1 MDHEISKN
9 LEGKSGDEFWR
20 SLEELADTEEFRTYL
35 AEEFPRQSR
44 PLSLEIDRRKFLILM
59 GGALAMAGLTGCRF
73 LPQQKIVPYV
83 NSPEDI
89 VPGLPLYYA
98 TGMTLSGYGVGL
110 VATSNMGRPI
120 KLDGNSKHPSSLGGS
135 DPLMQASI
143 LNMYDPDRSQTV
155 MHQGRKSDWKSFT
168 DAMRGQLSAYSAS
181 GGEGMRLLTGTVA
194 SPTLK
199 AQIDDFLKMYPK
211 ARWHQ
216 YEPINRDSERK
227 GGLIA
232 YGRDVHPVYHF
243 DKAERI
249 LSIGADFLG
258 TMPGHTRYA
267 LDFANARRLRK
278 GSSGMNR
285 LYCVESSPT
294 ITGAMADHKFP
305 LKPSELYLFALGLA
319 SKMGVIGQ
327 SIVVPT
333 FIASWVDAVMKDM
346 VQSHGKAVVVIGDEQ
361 PPELHALGYAMN
373 DALGSFGATL
383 DLINPIQEGY
393 DDQAHSLKSL
403 TDDILSGKVRAL
415 FIVGGNPAYN
425 APSDIDFSSALTK
438 LSTDG
443 SLTVHLSNYR
453 GETSI
458 LCQWHI
464 PETHF
469 LETWGD
475 TRGHDGTLTPIQPLI
490 QPLFDSHSAYEL
502 MSVLCG
508 KSQTGYDIVHERWK
522 SMLHAKDFETDFN
535 LALNDGLARN
545 SSYPP
550 LKLALKNG
558 WEKEI
563 HFNLFYPAGELE
575 VLFRPDPSAWDG
587 EYGNNSWLQELPKPL
602 SKIVW
607 DNPVYVSPNTARALG
622 VAENDVV
629 SLTLGERTITG
640 PISVIPGHADGC
652 VTLFL
657 GYGRTTGG
665 KVCEG
670 RGYNA
675 YLLRSS
681 QAMWQS
687 GGLTIT
693 NTGGKHQLVSV
704 RVHYSMEGRDV
715 AHMGTLAQFLI
726 NPQLVGERTVHENNP
741 ETSLYPQKRRVKSVE
756 YAWAMSIDT
765 NLCIGCNACV
775 TACQAENNI
784 PVVGREQVAL
794 GRELHWIRIDTYYK
808 GAPENPSMVFEPIPC
823 MQCED
828 APCEPVCP
836 VGATVHSKDGLN
848 QQVYNRCVGTRYCSH
863 NCPYK
868 VRRFNFYKYSA
879 GQPNHAPGEYDN
891 PIMQLLANP
900 DVTIRG
906 RGVMEKCTY
915 CVQRINRAKINA
927 QLQDREV
934 RDGEIVTA
942 CQSACPTKA
951 IVFGNLN
958 DPKSEVSQLKA
969 EPQDF
974 SLLGELNTHPR
985 TTYLPRVRNVNPEI
999 PPSTGA

>member
-1 MDHEISKN
+1 MDHDISKK
-9 LEGKSGDEFWR
+9 LEGKSGDQYWR
-20 SLEELADTEEFRTYL
+20 SLEELADTEEFRSYL

-44 PLSLEIDRRKFLILM
+44 PLSLEIDRRKFLMLM

-83 NSPEDI
+83 NSPEDL
-89 VPGLPLYYA
+89 VPGIPLYYA

-143 LNMYDPDRSQTV
+143 LNMYDPDRSQSITN
-155 MHQGRKSDWKSFT
+155 QGQKSSWKTFT
-168 DAMRGQLSAYSAS
+168 DTMSDQLASYSAT
-181 GGEGMRLLTGTVA
+181 GGDGLRLLTETIA
-194 SPTLK
+194 SPTLI
-199 AQIDDFLKMYPK
+199 ALIDEILKIYPK

-216 YEPINRDSERK
+216 YEPVNRDSERA
-227 GGLIA
+227 GGMIA
-232 YGRDVHPVYHF
+232 FGRDVHPVYHF
-243 DKAERI
+243 DKADRI

-258 TMPGHTRYA
+258 TMAGHTRYA
-267 LDFANARRLRK
+267 LDFANGRRLRS
-278 GSSGMNR
+278 GSSRMNR
-285 LYCVESSPT
+285 LYCVESAPT
-294 ITGAMADHKFP
+294 ITGAMADHKLA
-305 LKPSELYLFALGLA
+305 LKPSDLYLFTLGLA
-319 SKMGVIGQ
+319 SKMGVIAQ
-327 SIVVPT
+327 SAVLPPSLVTWVEGVV
-333 FIASWVDAVMKDM
+333 KDLD
-346 VQSHGKAVVVIGDEQ
+346 QSQGKALVVIGEEQ

-373 DALGSFGATL
+373 TTLGSFGQTL
-383 DLINPIQEGY
+383 DVIEPIQQGY
-393 DDQAHSLKSL
+393 EDHTLSLKSL
-403 TDDILSGKVRAL
+403 TDDMTSGNVSAL
-415 FIVGGNPAYN
+415 FIIGGNPVYN
-425 APSDIDFSSALTK
+425 APSDIDFAGALTK
-438 LSTDG
+438 LTSTKK
-443 SLTVHLSNYR
+443 LTAHLSNYVD
-453 GETSI
+453 ETSI
-458 LCQWHI
+458 LCQWHV
-464 PETHF
+464 PESHF
-469 LETWGD
+469 LEAWGD

-490 QPLFDSHSAYEL
+490 QPLFDSHSAYEIL
-502 MSVLCG
+502 SVICG
-508 KSQTGYDIVHERWK
+508 KSKSGYDIVHDHWK
-522 SMLHAKDFETDFN
+522 SLLPLKNFETDFN
-535 LALNDGLARN
+535 LALNDGMAPKT
-545 SSYPP
+545 SSAP
-550 LKLALKNG
+550 LNLKLKNG
-558 WEKEI
+558 WRNEI
-563 HFNLFYPAGELE
+563 RHNLYYPPGELE
-575 VLFRPDPSAWDG
+575 VVFRPDPNAWDG
-587 EYGNNSWLQELPKPL
+587 EYGNNSWLQELPKPI

-607 DNPVYVSPNTARALG
+607 DNPVCISPGTARSLG
-622 VAENDVV
+622 LAENDVV
-629 SLTLGERTITG
+629 SVSLGGRVLTG
-640 PISVIPGHADGC
+640 PISVTPGQADGC

-657 GYGRTTGG
+657 GYGRTKGG

-675 YLLRSS
+675 YLLRTS
-681 QAMWQS
+681 QSMWQS
-687 GGLTIT
+687 GGLSLT
-693 NTGGKHQLVSV
+693 NTGRTHQLVNV

-715 AHMGTLAQFLI
+715 AHMGSLAQFLI
-726 NPQLVGERTVHENNP
+726 NPQLVGKRTVRENNP
-741 ETSLYPQKRRVKSVE
+741 TSSLYPTKRNLKSDE

-765 NLCIGCNACV
+765 NVCVGCNACV

-794 GRELHWIRIDTYYK
+794 GREMHWIRIDTYFK
-808 GAPENPSMVFEPIPC
+808 GAPENPNMVFEPIPC

-836 VGATVHSKDGLN
+836 VGATVHSHDGLN
-848 QQVYNRCVGTRYCSH
+848 EQVYNRCVGTRYCSH

-927 QLQDREV
+927 QLQDRPV

-958 DPKSEVSQLKA
+958 DPNSSVSQIKA

-974 SLLGELNTHPR
+974 SLLGELNTRPR
-985 TTYLPRVRNVNPEI
+985 TTYLPRVRNVNPEM
-999 PPSTGA
+999 PPSMGI